1 MINNACATQAI
12 CSILMNRTKDIEIG
26 DELKNLRDFS
36 LEMNPKDKGWAI
48 GNSEVIRTAHNGFSR
63 QEPFE
68 IEQDVK
74 GGKEEDAFHFIS
86 YIPFNG
92 QLYELDGL

>member
-1 MINNACATQAI
+1 VINNACATQAI
-12 CSILMNRTKDIEIG
+12 FSILMNRTKDIEIG

-63 QEPFE
+63 
-68 IEQDVK
+68 
-74 GGKEEDAFHFIS
+74 
-86 YIPFNG
+86 
-92 QLYELDGL
+92 